1 MRRVLLLCLATLS
14 CGRGTTARGVPVRL
28 ADGATSGA
36 EADRAA
42 AALEERLVTPYV
54 ARHPGLEVVRQ
65 VAPSPAEYRRAL
77 RTSLASGEPPD
88 VFLLEDGDV
97 PALLERRAAL
107 DLTPYVR
114 RVGVDVAR
122 YDPAVLAM
130 FRRGGALHAL
140 PKGYTPLALAYNK
153 TLFDRAG
160 IPYPT
165 DDWTWDDFL
174 RIAQALTRDTRGDGT
189 IDQWGSAFDWR
200 PSVWLAW
207 IWAGGGDVLCADG
220 RRASGCLDSPA
231 TVAALRWYRDWLT
244 VARIA
249 PAMAD
254 PRDAPGGSVRLFAS
268 GRIALLVTGH
278 WAVRGLRAAVA
289 RGPLRVGFVA
299 IPHRPG
305 VPPATV
311 LYASGYAVP
320 STLERRKLA
329 VELAAE
335 LSDSTS
341 ETARADAE
349 LELPAVLGAAQ
360 ASAAADTL
368 GWDAAFL
375 RAATHGRAPW
385 EARIAQWPEV
395 EARLAGLLE
404 RVVVTHADPARV
416 ASDVARELDGL
427 LGATK

>member
-1 MRRVLLLCLATLS
+1 MRRALLLCFAVSS
-14 CGRGTTARGVPVRL
+14 CGRGPAQRGVPVTL
-28 ADGATSGA
+28 ADGAVTGT

-42 AALEERLVTPYV
+42 AILEQGLVAPYI
-54 ARHPGLEVVRQ
+54 ARHLGIEVVRH
-65 VAPSPAEYRRAL
+65 VAPSRGEYRRLL
-77 RTSLASGEPPD
+77 RTSLASGELPD

-97 PALLERRAAL
+97 PALLDRRLAL
-107 DLTPYVR
+107 DLTPYVG
-114 RVGVDVAR
+114 RVGVDVTR

-130 FRRGGALHAL
+130 FRRGDALYAL

-153 TLFDRAG
+153 TLFERAG

-165 DDWTWDDFL
+165 DDWTWDEFI
-174 RIAQALTRDTRGDGT
+174 RVARALTRDTRGDGV

-200 PSVWLAW
+200 PAVWLAW

-249 PAMAD
+249 PRIAD
-254 PRDAPGGSVRLFAS
+254 PRDAPGGTARLFAR
-268 GRIALLVTGH
+268 GRVALLVTGH
-278 WAVRGLRAAVA
+278 WAVPDLRAAVS
-289 RGPLRVGFVA
+289 RGALRVGFVGL
-299 IPHRPG
+299 PHRAG
-305 VPPATV
+305 VAAATV

-320 STLERRKLA
+320 TRLDRRKPA
-329 VELAAE
+329 VELAAD

-341 ETARADAE
+341 EAARAAAG
-349 LELPAVLGAAQ
+349 LELPALRMAAQ
-360 ASAAADTL
+360 AVAAADSL

-375 RAATHGRAPW
+375 RAAAHGRAPW
-385 EARIAQWPEV
+385 EARIALWPEV
-395 EARLAGLLE
+395 EARLAALLE
-404 RVVVTHADPARV
+404 RIVVTDADPGS
-416 ASDVARELDGL
+416 ASRDVARELDAV

>member
-1 MRRVLLLCLATLS
+1 MNRVLLVCVAVAS
-14 CGRGTTARGVPVRL
+14 CGGGTTGRAAPVTL
-28 ADGATSGA
+28 ADGAASGT
-36 EADRAA
+36 EADCVTAV
-42 AALEERLVTPYV
+42 LEERLLAPYV
-54 ARHPGLEVVRQ
+54 ARHPGLEVVRR
-65 VAPSPAEYRRAL
+65 VASSRAEYRRTL

-97 PALLERRAAL
+97 PALLDRRAAL
-107 DLTPYVR
+107 DLAPYVGR
-114 RVGVDVAR
+114 AGVDVAR

-130 FRRGGALHAL
+130 FRRGDALHAL
-140 PKGYTPLALAYNK
+140 PKGYTPLVLAYNK

-165 DDWTWDDFL
+165 DDWTWDEFL
-174 RIAQALTRDTRGDGT
+174 RVARALTRDTRGDGA

-249 PAMAD
+249 PPIAD
-254 PRDAPGGSVRLFAS
+254 PRDAPGGTARLFAR

-278 WAVRGLRAAVA
+278 WAVPELRAAVA

-299 IPHRPG
+299 IPHRAG
-305 VPPATV
+305 VPAATV

-320 STLERRKLA
+320 ATLERRKPA
-329 VELAAE
+329 VELAAD

-341 ETARADAE
+341 EAARAEAG
-349 LELPAVLGAAQ
+349 LELPAVLAAAQ
-360 ASAAADTL
+360 ALAAADTL
-368 GWDAAFL
+368 GWDAVFL
-375 RAATHGRAPW
+375 RAAAHGRAPW

-395 EARLAGLLE
+395 EARLAGLLT
-404 RVVVTHADPARV
+404 RIVVTDADPAR
-416 ASDVARELDGL
+416 AAGDAARELDGL